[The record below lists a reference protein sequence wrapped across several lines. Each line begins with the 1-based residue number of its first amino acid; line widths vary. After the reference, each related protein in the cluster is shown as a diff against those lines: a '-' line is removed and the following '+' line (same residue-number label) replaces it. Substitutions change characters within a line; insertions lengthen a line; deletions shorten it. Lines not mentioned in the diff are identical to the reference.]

1 MIKWMVR
8 IIIELFP
15 VSIAF
20 PLSSQYGAREEGVVY
35 PGDIEVVTELTN
47 GPTICSDVTATD
59 TSCIVNLPRDVYN
72 VTVIQTNDIGSTVD
86 SNIFNS

>member
-1 MIKWMVR
+1 M
-8 IIIELFP
+8 
-15 VSIAF
+15 
-20 PLSSQYGAREEGVVY
+20 
-35 PGDIEVVTELTN
+35 VTELTN

-86 SNIFNS
+86 SNMFNSQCLNHNLCGYFPSFLQQRHLLCGRKGWDQKH